1 MTDPVNGPRTAVVTG
16 ANRGIGLHLVEV
28 LMHHGWHV
36 LAGCRHP
43 DDAGMLYALRPHLL
57 APLDVTDAASADAFA
72 AEAARHCDGIDL
84 LVNNAG
90 VMHAGGGQVGEGSA
104 ADLAA
109 NGRLGELD
117 AEAVTRVLRV
127 NTVGPLLVTQSLLPL
142 IRPGAKVINVSSRL
156 GSIGHG
162 TASTYA
168 YSTSKAALNMATV
181 IMARELEHAGVI
193 CVAMSP
199 GWVRTDMGG
208 PDARLDPL
216 ESAADIVRTV
226 EALRPEQSGSFIDHE
241 GHPVPW

>member
-1 MTDPVNGPRTAVVTG
+1 MTDPRTAVVTG

-28 LMHHGWHV
+28 LMHRGWHV

-57 APLDVTDAASADAFA
+57 APLDVTDQESVEHFA
-72 AEAARHCDGIDL
+72 AECAKHSDGIDL

-90 VMHAGGGQVGEGSA
+90 VMHASGGRVGEGSP

-109 NGRLGELD
+109 NGPLGGLD
-117 AEAVTRVLRV
+117 GEAITHVLRV
-127 NTVGPLLVTQSLLPL
+127 NTVGPLLVTQALAPQL
-142 IRPGAKVINVSSRL
+142 RDGAKVVNVSSRL

-162 TASTYA
+162 SADTYA
-168 YSTSKAALNMATV
+168 YSASKAGLNMATV
-181 IMARELEHAGVI
+181 IMARELATRGIV
-193 CVAMSP
+193 CVTMSP

-216 ESAADIVRTV
+216 ESVGGIVRTV
-226 EALRPEQSGSFIDHE
+226 EGLTLADSGRFLDLE
-241 GHPVPW
+241 GHPIPW